1 MTTSKFRLDA
11 INIVEACR
19 DPRLIGDM
27 DVSPAQEVLLRAI
40 YGLKLV
46 DAEQH
51 ALFERATGRRYQQRE
66 YREIMGICGR
76 RSGKSDK
83 IAANVAIYEACFRRH
98 RLSRGERGFVVV
110 IAVSKRQAQVVQRY
124 ILGKLENSPTLSKLI
139 GVVRAD
145 EIELTNSI
153 TVAVWPCHFRSIR
166 GLGIICAIG
175 DELAYWQDEET
186 LANPAAE
193 VLRAIR
199 PSMATFPNAKLV
211 KISSPFAK
219 QGPVWDDFQA
229 RFDRNDLLVWRLD
242 SQTMNPSLDADFL
255 ASEAAR
261 DPESFLREYRAEF
274 WESAS
279 ALLPAEKVDDCI
291 VQSRISLGP
300 ADGNSYIAALDAAF
314 KGDAF
319 TFCIGHRTKGN
330 GVVID
335 LLMAWQ
341 GSPTKPVQ
349 LRTVLDSIAQTL
361 KLFRLSSISGDQFC
375 SEPVRQALAE
385 RGVTFHEF
393 VFSSGSKME
402 IHSTLRTLVIERQ
415 IELLDDP
422 ATTKE
427 LKKLEAVAAPGGKLR
442 IGAPEHG
449 NVHDDRATVVALVSH
464 LALAVPRSSN
474 AGFLIVNGSV
484 VGDTAPNWKDDRFF
498 RTPKRHF

>member
-1 MTTSKFRLDA
+1 VRGISYANVRENEKGL
-11 INIVEACR
+11 
-19 DPRLIGDM
+19 
-27 DVSPAQEVLLRAI
+27 EVAAPKPFPLAN
-40 YGLKLV
+40 
-46 DAEQH
+46 AEQL
-51 ALFERATGRRYQQRE
+51 AIFERATGRKYQQRE

-83 IAANVAIYEACFRRH
+83 IAGNVAIYEACFRRH
-98 RLSRGERGFVVV
+98 KLSRGERGFVVV

-145 EIELTNSI
+145 EIELTNGI

-229 RFDRNDLLVWRLD
+229 RLDRDDLLVWHLD
-242 SQTMNPSLDADFL
+242 SKTMNPSLDADFL
-255 ASEAAR
+255 AAEEVR
-261 DPESFLREYRAEF
+261 DPESFQREYLAEF

-279 ALLPAEKVDDCI
+279 ALLPAEKVEAC
-291 VQSRISLGP
+291 VVPSRISLGP
-300 ADGNSYIAALDAAF
+300 ANGNSYVAALDAAF
-314 KGDAF
+314 KGDLF
-319 TFCIGHRTKGN
+319 TFCIGHRTKEN
-330 GVVID
+330 RVAIN

-341 GSPTKPVQ
+341 GTPTKPVQ

-361 KLFRLSSISGDQFC
+361 KLFRLSTISGDQFC

-385 RGVTFHEF
+385 RGVTFNEF

-402 IHSTLRTLVIERQ
+402 IYSTLRTLVIEKQ

-464 LALAVPRSSN
+464 LALSVRQSTSP
-474 AGFLIVNGSV
+474 GFLICNGV
-484 VGDTAPNWKDDRFF
+484 VIGAGAPDWKDPRFY
-498 RTPKRHF
+498 RIGKRNL

>member
-1 MTTSKFRLDA
+1 VTASRSRLDA
-11 INIVEACR
+11 IDIIAAVR
-19 DPRLIGDM
+19 DPRLIGDS
-27 DVSPAQEVLLRAI
+27 DVSLAQEVLLRAI
-40 YGLKLV
+40 YGLPLV
-46 DAEQH
+46 NAEQL
-51 ALFERATGRRYQQRE
+51 AIFQRATGRKYPGRQFRE
-66 YREIMGICGR
+66 VMAICGR

-83 IAANVAIYEACFRRH
+83 IAANCSIYEACFRRH
-98 RLSRGERGFVVV
+98 KLSRGERAYVTV
-110 IAVSKRQAQVVQRY
+110 IAVSKRQAGVVKGY
-124 ILGKLENSPTLSKLI
+124 IEGKLESSPTLSKLI

-145 EIELTNSI
+145 EIELTNGI
-153 TVAVWPCHFRSIR
+153 TVAVWPCSFRSIR
-166 GLGIICAIG
+166 GLGIICAIA
-175 DELAYWQDEET
+175 DELSFWRDEET
-186 LANPAAE
+186 GANPSGE

-199 PSMATFPNAKLV
+199 PAMATFRDARLI

-219 QGPVWDDFQA
+219 SGVVWDDFAA
-229 RFDRNDLLVWRLD
+229 RFDRDDPLVWRLD
-242 SQTMNPSLDADFL
+242 SKTMNPSLDTGFL
-255 ASEAAR
+255 AAEEAR
-261 DPESFLREYRAEF
+261 DPESFLREYMGEF

-279 ALLPAEKVDDCI
+279 ALLPAEAVERC
-291 VQSRISLGP
+291 VVASRISLGP
-300 ADGNSYIAALDAAF
+300 ANGNSYVAALDAAF

-319 TFCIGHRTKGN
+319 TFSVGHRTKGN

-385 RGVTFHEF
+385 RGITFNEF

-402 IHSTLRTLVIERQ
+402 IYSTLRTLVIEKQ

-464 LALAVPRSSN
+464 LALAGPRSSN
-474 AGFLIVNGSV
+474 AGFLMVNGQV
-484 VGDTAPNWKDDRFF
+484 VGEGAPSWTDDRFF
-498 RTPKRHF
+498 RTPKHHI